1 MTQTEI
7 EMDSFSS
14 TYDLLNGTIH
24 SQAAFDRAVRE
35 TTVNHNVKQ
44 EAIAFEASV
53 WNDVHLPM
61 TVEQTGADT
70 LVWTVKGKKLSD
82 SITMSLE
89 PQPQPAGLAQTQ
101 EELLGQIKG
110 IAENYIGAAAY
121 FQESIAFGDDLGL
134 GAMASGTA
142 SALTIDEYGPSVFT
156 SMLVTPTSHASA

>member
-1 MTQTEI
+1 
-7 EMDSFSS
+7 MDGFSS
-14 TYDLLNGTIH
+14 TYDLLNGTLR
-24 SQAAFDRAVRE
+24 SQGGFDHAVRE

-44 EAIAFEASV
+44 EAIAFEASI
-53 WNDVHLPM
+53 WANDHLRM
-61 TVEQTGADT
+61 TVEQTGADA

-121 FQESIAFGDDLGL
+121 FQESIAWGDDLGL
-134 GAMASGTA
+134 GAIASGTT

-156 SMLVTPTSHASA
+156 SMLVTPTSHGSA

>member
-1 MTQTEI
+1 
-7 EMDSFSS
+7 MDSFSS

-24 SQAAFDRAVRE
+24 SQAAFDRAVRA

-121 FQESIAFGDDLGL
+121 FQESIAWGDDLGL
-134 GAMASGTA
+134 GAIASGTT

-156 SMLVTPTSHASA
+156 SMLVTPTSHGSA